1 MATEGRIRRHDRRAA
16 RSGRSHGRSSIG
28 VTALGIIGLAIAV
41 LIPKLHMFDILIE
54 LPIEHVF
61 DPHQRKRTG
70 LANEPFEVLDQIDA
84 NFDARAHDALI
95 DDTSRGS
102 TMSWIRETPLCQ
114 QFRDEIAKL
123 EEKWAVIDRP
133 VEELSEDAEL
143 LLQSITFE
151 YSEWPNRQYQTDHS
165 AVDSG
170 ESLLG
175 ERIRKIKEAT
185 GGLSISAE
193 SLKEA
198 SENFREALNR
208 CLDLDVPQAAG
219 RSVKLRN
226 LMPTGDKPD
235 LTIRVRVGSA
245 IE

>member
-1 MATEGRIRRHDRRAA
+1 MLAAVAAWSRFNRHQ
-16 RSGRSHGRSSIG
+16 
-28 VTALGIIGLAIAV
+28 
-41 LIPKLHMFDILIE
+41 PIL
-54 LPIEHVF
+54 
-61 DPHQRKRTG
+61 
-70 LANEPFEVLDQIDA
+70 
-84 NFDARAHDALI
+84 
-95 DDTSRGS
+95 
-102 TMSWIRETPLCQ
+102 Q
-114 QFRDEIAKL
+114 QFRDEIANL
-123 EEKWAVIDRP
+123 EEKWAVIDGP

-143 LLQSITFE
+143 LLQSTTFE

-185 GGLSISAE
+185 DELLVSAE
-193 SLKEA
+193 SLKNA
-198 SENFREALNR
+198 SEKFREALNR

-235 LTIRVRVGSA
+235 LTIRRRRPSA
-245 IE
+245 TP